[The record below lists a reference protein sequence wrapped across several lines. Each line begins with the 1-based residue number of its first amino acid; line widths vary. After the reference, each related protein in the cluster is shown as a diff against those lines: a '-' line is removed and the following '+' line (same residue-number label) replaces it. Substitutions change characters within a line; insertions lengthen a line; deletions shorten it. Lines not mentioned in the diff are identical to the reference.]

1 MNAPLPDADPGPI
14 PQRRMRGPVAI
25 ALMVVVGGSLG
36 LGSMALSSWMIARR
50 NASVFAASEELDR
63 MLAKAAHAPG
73 IDAIRALG
81 CSAAGVLETAEI
93 RELTQRLSD
102 EQTAK
107 KGKPKR
113 IASFGPEP
121 RIVYCVT
128 QARLEPP
135 TCDAVARAYA
145 EATKPTEPFLVAAR
159 RQDEERCATVY
170 APNGEASGPGTSPDL
185 PAFFGR

>member
-1 MNAPLPDADPGPI
+1 MNAPPPDADPGPI
-14 PQRRMRGPVAI
+14 PQRRMRGPVAL
-25 ALMVVVGGSLG
+25 ALMVVVGGTLG

-63 MLAKAAHAPG
+63 LLAKAAHAQG

-113 IASFGPEP
+113 LAVFGPEA

-135 TCDAVARAYA
+135 ACDAVARAYA
-145 EATKPTEPFLVAAR
+145 DAAKPTEPFLVAAR

-170 APNGEASGPGTSPDL
+170 GPNGLATGPGTSPDL